1 MKCNGSSSSQG
12 LCENGGAITI
22 NGNEMANASDVGKG
36 NANGT
41 QTLLGKHNIL
51 IYWNF
56 WDYPSRA
63 SQNMIY

>member
-41 QTLLGKHNIL
+41 QILLGKHNIL
-51 IYWNF
+51 VY
-56 WDYPSRA
+56 
-63 SQNMIY
+63 